1 LISRALRRTI
11 TLMKSRALLV
21 VGLLAF
27 NCGWVQAQSLADV
40 ARAEEARR
48 QDVAKAKKVYTNNDL
63 KPDPSRPLAPPAAP
77 AGAAAPDAAKPA
89 GAAPAASAA
98 APAEGQGQARDQAY
112 WSGRIGEARSQLD
125 RNRAFATALQNRIDM
140 LWTDFVNRDNPVE
153 RSAIERDRNGA
164 LAELDRLKK
173 EMEEQAKGIAAIE
186 EEARRAGVPAAW
198 LRPS

>member
-1 LISRALRRTI
+1 MA
-11 TLMKSRALLV
+11 MKSRALFV
-21 VGLLAF
+21 VALLAF

-63 KPDPSRPLAPPAAP
+63 KPDSSRPAPPPAA
-77 AGAAAPDAAKPA
+77 AGAAKPDTAKPA
-89 GAAPAASAA
+89 AAPAASGA
-98 APAEGQGQARDQAY
+98 APAEARDQAY
-112 WSGRIGEARSQLD
+112 WSGRIGEARSQLE

-153 RSAIERDRNGA
+153 RSAIERDRNAA

-173 EMEEQAKGIAAIE
+173 EMDEQAKGIAAIE
-186 EEARRAGVPAAW
+186 EEGRRAGVPAAW

>member
-1 LISRALRRTI
+1 
-11 TLMKSRALLV
+11 MKSRALFV
-21 VGLLAF
+21 VALLAF

-63 KPDPSRPLAPPAAP
+63 KPDSSRPAPPPAAA
-77 AGAAAPDAAKPA
+77 AGSAAPDTAKPA
-89 GAAPAASAA
+89 PRLPRLRPPRLPKGRDRLAIRPIGPAASAR
-98 APAEGQGQARDQAY
+98 PAV
-112 WSGRIGEARSQLD
+112 SS
-125 RNRAFATALQNRIDM
+125 NATAPSPPRCRTASTCCGPISSIATTR
-140 LWTDFVNRDNPVE
+140 WSARPS
-153 RSAIERDRNGA
+153 SAIATTA

-173 EMEEQAKGIAAIE
+173 EMDEQAKGIAAIE

>member
-1 LISRALRRTI
+1 
-11 TLMKSRALLV
+11 MKPRALLIV
-21 VGLLAF
+21 ALLAI
-27 NCGWVQAQSLADV
+27 NCGWAQAQSLADV

-63 KPDPSRPLAPPAAP
+63 KPDSSRPVAPPAA
-77 AGAAAPDAAKPA
+77 ATGAAPDTAKPA
-89 GAAPAASAA
+89 AAPAAAA
-98 APAEGQGQARDQAY
+98 AAAQGEVRDQAY

-153 RSAIERDRNGA
+153 RSAIERDRNAA
-164 LAELDRLKK
+164 LADLDRLKK
-173 EMEEQAKGIAAIE
+173 EVEEQTKGIAAIE

>member
-1 LISRALRRTI
+1 MTP
-11 TLMKSRALLV
+11 RALLIV
-21 VGLLAF
+21 ALLAISS
-27 NCGWVQAQSLADV
+27 GWGQAQSLADV

-63 KPDPSRPLAPPAAP
+63 RPDTSRPAPPSSAAGTAATPATAAP
-77 AGAAAPDAAKPA
+77 ATAKPA
-89 GAAPAASAA
+89 PGAAA
-98 APAEGQGQARDQAY
+98 APAEAPGEARDQAY

-153 RSAIERDRNGA
+153 RSTIERDRNGA
-164 LAELDRLKK
+164 LADLDRLKK
-173 EMEEQAKGIAAIE
+173 EMDEQTKAIAAIE

>member
-1 LISRALRRTI
+1 MISGALRRTI
-11 TLMKSRALLV
+11 TPMKPRALLIV
-21 VGLLAF
+21 ALLAI
-27 NCGWVQAQSLADV
+27 NGGWAQAQSLADV

-63 KPDPSRPLAPPAAP
+63 KPDSSRPVAPPAAATGAVP
-77 AGAAAPDAAKPA
+77 DTTKPAAAR
-89 GAAPAASAA
+89 AASAA
-98 APAEGQGQARDQAY
+98 APAAAQGEVRDQAY

-153 RSAIERDRNGA
+153 RSAIERDRNAA
-164 LAELDRLKK
+164 LADLDRLKK
-173 EMEEQAKGIAAIE
+173 EVEEQTKGIAAIE

>member
-1 LISRALRRTI
+1 MA
-11 TLMKSRALLV
+11 MKSRALFV
-21 VGLLAF
+21 VALLAF

-63 KPDPSRPLAPPAAP
+63 KPDSSRPAPPPAA
-77 AGAAAPDAAKPA
+77 AGAAKPDTAKPA
-89 GAAPAASAA
+89 AAPAASGA
-98 APAEGQGQARDQAY
+98 APAEARDQAY
-112 WSGRIGEARSQLD
+112 WSGRIGEARSQLE

-153 RSAIERDRNGA
+153 RSAIERDRNTA

-173 EMEEQAKGIAAIE
+173 EMDEQVKGVAAIE

>member
-1 LISRALRRTI
+1 MA
-11 TLMKSRALLV
+11 MKSRALFV
-21 VGLLAF
+21 VALLAF

-63 KPDPSRPLAPPAAP
+63 KPDSSRPAPPPAA
-77 AGAAAPDAAKPA
+77 AGAAKPDTAKPA
-89 GAAPAASAA
+89 AATAASAA

-112 WSGRIGEARSQLD
+112 WTDRIGEARSQLE

-153 RSAIERDRNGA
+153 RSAIERDRNTA

-173 EMEEQAKGIAAIE
+173 EMDEQVKGVAAIE

>member
-1 LISRALRRTI
+1 MA
-11 TLMKSRALLV
+11 MKSRALFV
-21 VGLLAF
+21 VALLAF

-63 KPDPSRPLAPPAAP
+63 KPDSSRPAPPPAA
-77 AGAAAPDAAKPA
+77 AGAAKPDTAKPA
-89 GAAPAASAA
+89 AAPAASGA
-98 APAEGQGQARDQAY
+98 APAEARDQAY
-112 WSGRIGEARSQLD
+112 WSGRIGEARSQLE

-153 RSAIERDRNGA
+153 RSAIERDRNAA

-173 EMEEQAKGIAAIE
+173 EMDEQAKGITAIE
-186 EEARRAGVPAAW
+186 EEGRRAGVPAAW

>member
-1 LISRALRRTI
+1 MA
-11 TLMKSRALLV
+11 MKSRALFV
-21 VGLLAF
+21 VALLAF

-63 KPDPSRPLAPPAAP
+63 KPDPSRPASPPPAATGSAVP
-77 AGAAAPDAAKPA
+77 DTAKPAAAP
-89 GAAPAASAA
+89 GAPAA

-112 WSGRIGEARSQLD
+112 WTGRIGEARSQLE

-173 EMEEQAKGIAAIE
+173 EMDEQVKSIAAIE